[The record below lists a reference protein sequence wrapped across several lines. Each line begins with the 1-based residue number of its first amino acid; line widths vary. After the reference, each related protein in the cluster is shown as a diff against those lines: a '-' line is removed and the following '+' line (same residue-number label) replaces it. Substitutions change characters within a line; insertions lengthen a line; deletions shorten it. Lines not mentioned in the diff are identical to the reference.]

1 MIIPSKINK
10 GDEVI
15 LIAPSR
21 KVDLSALEI
30 TEEWLKKQD
39 LVPLRG
45 EHILKEEGIF
55 AGISCGAAACI
66 ASKLSFDKDFEG
78 KTIVVIL
85 PDAGERYLSSSLF
98 DY

>member
-30 TEEWLKKQD
+30 TEEWLKKQE

-45 EHILKEEGIF
+45 VLV
-55 AGISCGAAACI
+55 
-66 ASKLSFDKDFEG
+66 LSHSVNF
-78 KTIVVIL
+78 TSSYSTVIL
-85 PDAGERYLSSSLF
+85 DWV
-98 DY
+98 

>member
-1 MIIPSKINK
+1 MIIPSKIKK

-30 TEEWLKKQD
+30 TEEWLKKQG

-45 EHILKEEGIF
+45 ENILKEEGILP
-55 AGISCGAAACI
+55 ARI
-66 ASKLSFDKDFEG
+66 AIESMTYSGHL
-78 KTIVVIL
+78 IIQQL
-85 PDAGERYLSSSLF
+85 R
-98 DY
+98 